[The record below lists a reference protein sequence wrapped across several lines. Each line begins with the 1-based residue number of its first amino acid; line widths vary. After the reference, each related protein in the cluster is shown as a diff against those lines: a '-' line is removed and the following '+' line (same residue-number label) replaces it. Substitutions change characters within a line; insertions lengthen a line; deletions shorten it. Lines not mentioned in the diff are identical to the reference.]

1 MGEEGTGSDSKRIH
15 LLPKAWSK
23 FAPSFDEVCRLI
35 LEKDHRAILVILAYS
50 GDINSLIME
59 EQFGNRLLANGVPC
73 GPAEGPEARSAVRL
87 AEEKFHSWMVFADVL
102 LESAP
107 FSGFTTTLKVAHA
120 LPFSLNGS
128 VPCSCADA
136 HRLTLSYSR
145 PSVCQRCDGCR
156 TSRGNGVVLAGMGKG
171 ASLTCFNGATGFE
184 RSVRDLE
191 FREVLR
197 CCRIGGE
204 WLESSPCLTGRQPSW
219 EQPSGSSSGLGEN
232 GTDQNRP

>member
-1 MGEEGTGSDSKRIH
+1 MGEEGTGSDSKRIY

-23 FAPSFDEVCRLI
+23 FVPSFDEVCRLI
-35 LEKDHRAILVILAYS
+35 LEKDHRAILVILAYF
-50 GDINSLIME
+50 GDINSLIVE
-59 EQFGNRLLANGVPC
+59 EQLRSRLANGVPC
-73 GPAEGPEARSAVRL
+73 GPGEGPEVRCAVRL
-87 AEEKFHSWMVFADVL
+87 AEEKFHSLMVLADVL

-107 FSGFTTTLKVAHA
+107 FSRFTTTLKVAHA
-120 LPFSLNGS
+120 LLFSLNGS

-145 PSVCQRCDGCR
+145 PSVCQRC
-156 TSRGNGVVLAGMGKG
+156 SRGNGVVLAGMGKG
-171 ASLTCFNGATGFE
+171 ASLTCFNGATGIE

-204 WLESSPCLTGRQPSW
+204 RLESSPSLTGRQPSW
-219 EQPSGSSSGLGEN
+219 VQPSGSSSGLGEN
-232 GTDQNRP
+232 GADQHRP